1 MLSLR
6 VSGQR
11 YNVRNQ
17 TKVSD
22 IAFNNIWT
30 AIVEQ
35 KLTPG
40 QAITEESLA
49 TMFDISRTPLREAI
63 QRLISLGLIVRH
75 KNRTL
80 SVALL
85 SLEHVINLS
94 YTRESLE
101 GLIVSNVMKRLHND
115 EISLEQVEATHQK
128 MKKLLALGEP
138 ELQLDLGRRFHAE
151 MESLCNNYVA
161 IGVLDQIMLAMEPYR
176 YLILKQEERFES
188 IVEEHDEIL
197 AAIKA
202 NNQMDLINALN
213 HHFSNARANY
223 SAQLDEINK

>member
-11 YNVRNQ
+11 FDARNQ

-22 IAFNNIWT
+22 IAFNNIWL

-35 KLTPG
+35 QLEPG
-40 QAITEESLA
+40 QNITEEFLA

-63 QRLISLGLIVRH
+63 QKLISLGLIVRH
-75 KNRTL
+75 KNRTM
-80 SVALL
+80 SVAEL

-94 YTRESLE
+94 NTRESLE
-101 GLIVSNVMKRLHND
+101 GLIACNVMERLYRGEVSLD
-115 EISLEQVEATHQK
+115 EVEATHQK

-138 ELQLDLGRRFHAE
+138 ELQLDLGRRFHSE

-188 IVEEHDEIL
+188 IVQEHEEIL
-197 AAIKA
+197 TAIKG
-202 NNQMDLINALN
+202 NNKIDLINALN
-213 HHFSNARANY
+213 THFSNARANY
-223 SAQLDEINK
+223 GEQLQNVE